1 MDYESKDISN
11 AVHTKEHEYEERMK
25 DASGTAQVTKLKKA
39 ITTIKAELKEH
50 TLNEGVM
57 TSVLFSSSVMR
68 RG

>member
-11 AVHTKEHEYEERMK
+11 EVHTKEHEYEERMK

-39 ITTIKAELKEH
+39 LITIKAELKEH
-50 TLNEGVM
+50 TMNEGIM
-57 TSVLFSSSVMR
+57 NSLLYSSSVMR

>member
-1 MDYESKDISN
+1 M
-11 AVHTKEHEYEERMK
+11 HTKEHEYEERMK

-39 ITTIKAELKEH
+39 LVTIKDELKEH
-50 TLNEGVM
+50 TMNEGVM

>member
-50 TLNEGVM
+50 TMNEGVM